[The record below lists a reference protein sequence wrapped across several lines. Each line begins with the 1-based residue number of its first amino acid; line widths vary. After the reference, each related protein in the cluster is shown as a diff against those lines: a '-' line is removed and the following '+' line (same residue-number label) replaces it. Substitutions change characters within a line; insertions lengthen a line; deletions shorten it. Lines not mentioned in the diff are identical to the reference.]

1 MLPAA
6 YTIPAAVVLVIGGG
20 LSCFMGHR
28 LFRLVLGLYGF
39 YLGAMITTTSM
50 GASSTWTL
58 VLSAVVG
65 GLVGALLMYAAYFL
79 GVGLVGAGLAALVI
93 DAGWQMLRGTDPPT
107 VVLVL
112 GCVLGALAAL
122 SVVRW
127 VIIFGTA
134 IAGAW
139 TLIIGA
145 LALFGSQAAT
155 RAVTAD
161 DIWVLYPLNPIPD
174 KAWVTGLWFVLSLAG
189 ILVQAATTGRT
200 KAPAAKVVRRRT
212 A

>member
-1 MLPAA
+1 MLPAS
-6 YTIPAAVVLVIGGG
+6 YTIPAAIVLVLGGA

-39 YLGAMITTTSM
+39 YLGAMITTSSM
-50 GASSTWTL
+50 GAANTWTL

-65 GLVGALLMYAAYFL
+65 GLVGAILMYAAYFL
-79 GVGLVGAGLAALVI
+79 GVGLVGAGLAALVL
-93 DAGWQMLRGTDPPT
+93 DGGWQMLRGTDPPT
-107 VVLVL
+107 VVLVVA
-112 GCVLGALAAL
+112 CVLGALAAL
-122 SVVRW
+122 SIVRW

-145 LALFGSQAAT
+145 LALVGSPTAS

-174 KAWVTGLWFVLSLAG
+174 RAWVTGLWFALSLAG
-189 ILVQAATTGRT
+189 ILVQAATTAGKR
-200 KAPAAKVVRRRT
+200 APVAKVVRRRT